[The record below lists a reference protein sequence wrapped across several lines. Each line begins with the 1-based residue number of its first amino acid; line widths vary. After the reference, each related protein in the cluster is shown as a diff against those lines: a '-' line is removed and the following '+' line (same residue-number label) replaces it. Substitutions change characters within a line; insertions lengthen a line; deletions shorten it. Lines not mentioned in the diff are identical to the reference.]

1 MTKTAKQAAREAD
14 PAILKHTER
23 SAVFLIKT
31 FCIDANA
38 AEASITQTITHYGK
52 RIGRYRIT
60 IEKI

>member
-1 MTKTAKQAAREAD
+1 MTETSKKAGRETD

-31 FCIDANA
+31 LCLDANA
-38 AEASITQTITHYGK
+38 TEATVTQTITHYGK